1 MLVSEEMKSDQSH
14 PGGGSRKNPSSTKQG
29 RGQRV
34 LSTIKRDTPDH
45 SLEEDSIKKEQDK
58 GKPRNI

>member
-1 MLVSEEMKSDQSH
+1 MKSDQSH
-14 PGGGSRKNPSSTKQG
+14 PGGGPRKKSSSASQD

-34 LSTIKRDTPDH
+34 WFSIKSDTPDH

-58 GKPRNI
+58 GKHRNI